1 MQPVQAVPEPDA
13 AAEHDWH
20 QHDMQ
25 VVDEAGGEEL
35 VDGGGP

>member
-20 QHDMQ
+20 LHDVQ